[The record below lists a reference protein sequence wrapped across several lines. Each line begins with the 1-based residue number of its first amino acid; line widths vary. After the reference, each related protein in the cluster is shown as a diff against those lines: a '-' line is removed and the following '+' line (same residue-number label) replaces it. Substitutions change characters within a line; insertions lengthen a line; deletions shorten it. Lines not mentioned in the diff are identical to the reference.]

1 MRISWQ
7 RDYAQQDL
15 NFSLRKG
22 AFMKYFFALILLLSL
37 IACGNNPQ
45 MNAAPDLAPAK
56 PMRSSAS
63 ASTDTGSSVD
73 AQAVSAEDGTTSD
86 QAAAIGDA
94 KAQSTN
100 QTYDMLRWMTM
111 DPSLRAA
118 HHMSGTANPIY
129 TAVMPNRFFWTK
141 TGQGFPWDIQLYDS
155 KYIYLWVTELDWQNP
170 RTYKVFNSPNL
181 GKFNLPLVP
190 RWAKG
195 GYPGSTITISD
206 STYEIHSNCYSYS
219 TKNLGHVVNEL
230 WGPYKETLGG
240 DLPPNLKTLVISYRY
255 ACDANYSNCKDKEE
269 FHVARPY
276 GLVKWQHQSLQS
288 NGTYAPADN
297 VTYMNRVVAGQT
309 TPITSCF

>member
-1 MRISWQ
+1 
-7 RDYAQQDL
+7 
-15 NFSLRKG
+15 
-22 AFMKYFFALILLLSL
+22 MKYLLALTLVVSL
-37 IACGNNPQ
+37 IACGNNPH
-45 MNAAPDLAPAK
+45 MIVAPDTSFSK
-56 PMRSSAS
+56 PLAS
-63 ASTDTGSSVD
+63 ATSATAGSGSSIF
-73 AQAVSAEDGTTSD
+73 ASTASSETGTTSD
-86 QAAAIGDA
+86 QAAVTGDA
-94 KAQSTN
+94 TTEPAI

-111 DPSLRAA
+111 SPSLRAA
-118 HHMSGTANPIY
+118 HHMAGTANPIY
-129 TAVMPNRFFWTK
+129 TEVMSNRFFWTK
-141 TGQGFPWDIQLYDS
+141 TGQGFPWDIQLFDS

-170 RTYKVFNSPNL
+170 RTYKVFNSPKL

-206 STYEIHSNCYSYS
+206 STYEIHSDCYSYT

-269 FHVARPY
+269 FHVAQPY

-288 NGTYAPADN
+288 NGSYAPADN